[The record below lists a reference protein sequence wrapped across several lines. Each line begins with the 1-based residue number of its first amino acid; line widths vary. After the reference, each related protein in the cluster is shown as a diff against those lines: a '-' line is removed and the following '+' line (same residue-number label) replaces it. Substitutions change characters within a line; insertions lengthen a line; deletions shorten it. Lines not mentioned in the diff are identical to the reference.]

1 MILSFLDSPIWPS
14 LAPGFL
20 GLSSRM
26 LPLNY
31 FLFLQ
36 IILFLFITPGTPR
49 IVIISYSMNYGV
61 QKCIWTALG
70 DITANF
76 IQATLVIFVLGSF
89 FLDNPN
95 FLNIFKWIG
104 IIYLIYLA
112 YDVYKSKPKDINSHD
127 YSEKS
132 IFSFFKDGFLV
143 AGTSPKAWAFF
154 PLIFP
159 QFIDFNSN
167 YVVHFFILI
176 TTYMVLDFLS
186 LIGYAILANKLI
198 VWLKA
203 NPKVINTISAC
214 VLLTIAII
222 IAVIQEY

>member
-1 MILSFLDSPIWPS
+1 
-14 LAPGFL
+14 
-20 GLSSRM
+20 M

-89 FLDNPN
+89 FSDNPN
-95 FLNIFKWIG
+95 FLNTFKWIG
-104 IIYLIYLA
+104 IAYLLYLA
-112 YDVYKSKPKDINSHD
+112 YDLYKSRPKDINSNNILT
-127 YSEKS
+127 KN
-132 IFSFFKDGFLV
+132 FLSFFKDGFLV
-143 AGTSPKAWAFF
+143 AGTSPKAWMFF

-167 YVVHFFILI
+167 YVVQFIILI
-176 TTYMVLDFLS
+176 TTYVILDFLS
-186 LIGYAILANKLI
+186 LMAYAVLAKRLI
-198 VWLKA
+198 VWIRA
-203 NPKVINTISAC
+203 NPKTINTISAC
-214 VLLTIAII
+214 VLIFIALI
-222 IAVIQEY
+222 IAFVQKY

>member
-1 MILSFLDSPIWPS
+1 
-14 LAPGFL
+14 
-20 GLSSRM
+20 M

-36 IILFLFITPGTPR
+36 IVLFLFITPGTPR

-76 IQATLVIFVLGSF
+76 IQGTLVIFVLGSF

-95 FLNIFKWIG
+95 FLNTFKWIG
-104 IIYLIYLA
+104 IIYLMYLA
-112 YDVYKSKPKDINSHD
+112 YDIYKSKPKDINSND

-143 AGTSPKAWAFF
+143 AGTSPKAWMFF
-154 PLIFP
+154 PFIFP

-167 YVVHFFILI
+167 YVAQFLILI
-176 TTYMVLDFLS
+176 TTYVVLDFLS
-186 LIGYAILANKLI
+186 LIAYAMLANKLV

-214 VLLTIAII
+214 VLII
-222 IAVIQEY
+222 IAIVIAINQQY

>member
-1 MILSFLDSPIWPS
+1 M
-14 LAPGFL
+14 
-20 GLSSRM
+20 
-26 LPLNY
+26 
-31 FLFLQ
+31 
-36 IILFLFITPGTPR
+36 FLFITPGTPR

-95 FLNIFKWIG
+95 FLNTFKWIG
-104 IIYLIYLA
+104 IIYLMYLA

-186 LIGYAILANKLI
+186 LVGYAILANKLI

-222 IAVIQEY
+222 IAVIQKY